1 MKNYKFYEKN
11 MKKYVKAQEKNS
23 KLKEK
28 TENSRWKLKKSALLG
43 SLDAG
48 KASKKKACFI
58 VTVRA
63 AFRKPNINQFT
74 NN

>member
-1 MKNYKFYEKN
+1 MPKVLKVFENWPKITVEKL
-11 MKKYVKAQEKNS
+11 KTQEKNP

-48 KASKKKACFI
+48 KASKKKACSSGLLKSSNEG
-58 VTVRA
+58 A
-63 AFRKPNINQFT
+63 M
-74 NN
+74 